1 MSSTYSHRPTPTAPD
16 RPGLPA
22 WVRYG
27 FVAALVIVTSL
38 LVAHEITSPDVR
50 TMQILLAGLL
60 VFAALR
66 VSSFTTLLFIA
77 LAIPT
82 YKPTTYGGTTLAF
95 VLVLFILWLVRLT
108 LKMERPAGR
117 TSIDLPVAVLFCA
130 YLLACSQL
138 ESTEEL
144 RGAMFNIFNLLT
156 HIMVCFMV
164 IHLTRTE
171 KQLRILVGA
180 LVVMAVLIDLT
191 ALWELAFPGRALIP
205 GWLDLGAQWAGEA
218 GKRGLEIKGLR
229 VAGVF
234 FDYEL
239 LAEYCAM
246 SMLLLFF
253 VFARARTWLER
264 TGMGALLVLNTF
276 ILFATVT
283 RGAIVSLIVASLYLL
298 WVVRKRVRLAALL
311 GGLAIVFG
319 AGWYILDFVA
329 NHTHSGNILNRFEKT
344 EFKGFVPETRV
355 GVWKG
360 AWERILQKPIFGH
373 GPYYEFKTKGIE
385 QVLWPHNNYLFYWHT
400 VGIIGLLAFLWLAFE
415 LLRCTLPR
423 APTLRDPSFSASF
436 LLALQAMLVLFLVD
450 QIKIEY
456 LRNPVYPYCVWL
468 FYGVIVATG
477 RIVRQQQAQGSP
489 ATIPASSPVRLRPLP
504 VAPVSPLASS

>member
-1 MSSTYSHRPTPTAPD
+1 MSSTYTHRPTPSAPD

-95 VLVLFILWLVRLT
+95 VLVLFILWLVRIT
-108 LKMERPAGR
+108 LKMERSAGR
-117 TSIDLPVAVLFCA
+117 SEIDLPVLALFLA
-130 YLLACSQL
+130 YLLSLTQI
-138 ESTEEL
+138 ETSEDL
-144 RGAMFNIFNLLT
+144 RGAMFNIFNLIT

-180 LVVMAVLIDLT
+180 LVVMSVLINLT
-191 ALWELAFPGRALIP
+191 AVWEITFPGRALIP

-239 LAEYCAM
+239 LAEYCAL
-246 SMLLLFF
+246 SMVLLFF
-253 VFARARTWLER
+253 VFIRAKTTLQRV
-264 TGMGALLVLNTF
+264 GMAGLLALNTF
-276 ILFATVT
+276 VLFATVT
-283 RGAIVSLIVASLYLL
+283 RGAIVSLGVASAYLL
-298 WVVRKRVRLAALL
+298 WTQRQHIRLRTI
-311 GGLAIVFG
+311 AIG
-319 AGWYILDFVA
+319 AGAVFLAGWGILNFVSQ
-329 NHTHSGNILNRFEKT
+329 HTYSGNVLERFEKT
-344 EFKGFVPETRV
+344 EFKGVVPETRV
-355 GVWKG
+355 GVWKE
-360 AWERILQKPIFGH
+360 AWERILQRPIFGH
-373 GPYYEFKTKGIE
+373 GPYYSFKTEGVEKI
-385 QVLWPHNNYLFYWHT
+385 LWPHNNYLFYWHML
-400 VGIIGLLAFLWLAFE
+400 GIVGLLAFLWLAYR
-415 LLRCTLPR
+415 LWRSTSWH
-423 APTLRDPSFSASF
+423 APTLRDPRFPAAFSLATRGM
-436 LLALQAMLVLFLVD
+436 LLLVLVD
-450 QIKIEY
+450 WIKIEY
-456 LRNPVYPYCVWL
+456 LRNPVYPYWVWL
-468 FYGVIVATG
+468 FFGVTVAAG
-477 RIVRQQQAQGSP
+477 RVASEQAHAGSTVP
-489 ATIPASSPVRLRPLP
+489 VPASSPVRLRPIP
-504 VAPVSPLASS
+504 VAPVSPLAS